1 MWYLLNYIAPAL
13 HRKEQLDARIEAY
26 NSLNGTDLRV
36 FAPQIVEAKPQ
47 SGGTIRIVSRAILF
61 HYIFISGPLEHIKR
75 LASTGGGLSFVLRHP
90 DSLPSAERIPSATTP
105 AVAKPVAASPTSEK
119 SPAGANPVSTAL
131 TPEKSSVVAKLV
143 GATSSARKIS
153 SSTTENSPTGAKLVG
168 AASSARYVTVSD
180 ADIQAFSIIARAY
193 SNRLPYYNPADI
205 DLLDGDEVEVVS
217 GPFTGL
223 KGTFITRRGTQ
234 NGNIVVAATSQIGSI
249 AYDIQADTIRIIR
262 FAKDSRRA
270 YDQIDAFI
278 PRLLDA
284 LETYRADRP
293 LSPAQAASLHVFT
306 RRFAV
311 TEIPGA
317 KLDAKLQA
325 LLTVAHE
332 ILGNPQESAAA
343 RARYENRLPYVTNPR
358 TLHLLHEIIP
368 FNGG

>member
-90 DSLPSAERIPSATTP
+90 DSLPSTERIPSATTP
-105 AVAKPVAASPTSEK
+105 TVPK
-119 SPAGANPVSTAL
+119 PVSTAP
-131 TPEKSSVVAKLV
+131 TTEKSPTVAKLV

-153 SSTTENSPTGAKLVG
+153 PSAPENKLTGAKLVS

-284 LETYRADRP
+284 LEAYRADRSLTP
-293 LSPAQAASLHVFT
+293 SQAASLHVFT

-343 RARYENRLPYVTNPR
+343 RARYEKRLPYVTNPR
-358 TLHLLHEIIP
+358 TLRLLHEIIP

>member
-90 DSLPSAERIPSATTP
+90 DSLPSTERIPSATTP
-105 AVAKPVAASPTSEK
+105 TVAKPVAASPTTEN
-119 SPAGANPVSTAL
+119 SPAVAQPVSTAP
-131 TPEKSSVVAKLV
+131 TSEKSSVV
-143 GATSSARKIS
+143 
-153 SSTTENSPTGAKLVG
+153 AKLVG
-168 AASSARYVTVSD
+168 AASSARYVTVTD

-223 KGTFITRRGTQ
+223 KGTFIARRGTQ

-284 LETYRADRP
+284 LEAYRADRP
-293 LSPAQAASLHVFT
+293 LTPAQAASLHVFT

-343 RARYENRLPYVTNPR
+343 RARYEKRLPYVTNPR
-358 TLHLLHEIIP
+358 TLRLLHEIIP
-368 FNGG
+368 

>member
-90 DSLPSAERIPSATTP
+90 DSLPSTERIPSATTP
-105 AVAKPVAASPTSEK
+105 TVAKPVAASPTTEN
-119 SPAGANPVSTAL
+119 SPAGAKPVSTAP
-131 TPEKSSVVAKLV
+131 TSEKSSVV
-143 GATSSARKIS
+143 
-153 SSTTENSPTGAKLVG
+153 AKLVG

-284 LETYRADRP
+284 LEAYRADRSLTP
-293 LSPAQAASLHVFT
+293 SQAASLHVFT

-343 RARYENRLPYVTNPR
+343 RARYEKRLPYVTNPR
-358 TLHLLHEIIP
+358 TLRLLHEIIP

>member
-90 DSLPSAERIPSATTP
+90 DSLPSTERIPSATTP
-105 AVAKPVAASPTSEK
+105 TVAQPVSAAPTTEK
-119 SPAGANPVSTAL
+119 SPT
-131 TPEKSSVVAKLV
+131 VAKLV
-143 GATSSARKIS
+143 STSPLSER
-153 SSTTENSPTGAKLVG
+153 SPAVAKLVG

-284 LETYRADRP
+284 LEAYRADRP
-293 LSPAQAASLHVFT
+293 LTPAQAASLHVFT

-343 RARYENRLPYVTNPR
+343 RARYERRLPYVTNPR
-358 TLHLLHEIIP
+358 TLRLLHEIIP

>member
-90 DSLPSAERIPSATTP
+90 DSLPSTERIPSATTP
-105 AVAKPVAASPTSEK
+105 TIANPVAASPTSETSPAGVKPVSASPISEK
-119 SPAGANPVSTAL
+119 SPAGAKPVSTAP
-131 TPEKSSVVAKLV
+131 TSEKSSVV
-143 GATSSARKIS
+143 
-153 SSTTENSPTGAKLVG
+153 AKLVG
-168 AASSARYVTVSD
+168 AASSARYVTVTD

-223 KGTFITRRGTQ
+223 KGTFIARRGTQ

-284 LETYRADRP
+284 LEAYRADRP
-293 LSPAQAASLHVFT
+293 LTPAQAASLHVFT

-343 RARYENRLPYVTNPR
+343 RARYEKRLPYVTNPR
-358 TLHLLHEIIP
+358 TLRLLHEIIP
-368 FNGG
+368 

>member
-90 DSLPSAERIPSATTP
+90 DSLPSTERIPSATTP
-105 AVAKPVAASPTSEK
+105 TVAQPVSAAPTTEK
-119 SPAGANPVSTAL
+119 SPT
-131 TPEKSSVVAKLV
+131 VAKLV
-143 GATSSARKIS
+143 STSPLSER
-153 SSTTENSPTGAKLVG
+153 SPAVAKLVG

-284 LETYRADRP
+284 LEAYRADRP
-293 LSPAQAASLHVFT
+293 LTPAQAASLHVFT

-343 RARYENRLPYVTNPR
+343 RARYEKRLPYVTNPR
-358 TLHLLHEIIP
+358 TLRLLHEIIP
-368 FNGG
+368 

>member
-90 DSLPSAERIPSATTP
+90 DSLPAASTP
-105 AVAKPVAASPTSEK
+105 AVAT
-119 SPAGANPVSTAL
+119 PVSTAL
-131 TPEKSSVVAKLV
+131 TAEKSSVV
-143 GATSSARKIS
+143 
-153 SSTTENSPTGAKLVG
+153 AKLVG

-223 KGTFITRRGTQ
+223 KGTFIARRGTQ

-284 LETYRADRP
+284 LEAYRADRP
-293 LSPAQAASLHVFT
+293 LTPAQAASLHVFT

-343 RARYENRLPYVTNPR
+343 RARYEKRLPYVTNPR
-358 TLHLLHEIIP
+358 TLRLLHEIIP

>member
-90 DSLPSAERIPSATTP
+90 DSLPSTERIPSATTP
-105 AVAKPVAASPTSEK
+105 TVAKPVAASPTTEN
-119 SPAGANPVSTAL
+119 SPAVAQPVSTAP
-131 TPEKSSVVAKLV
+131 TSEKSSVV
-143 GATSSARKIS
+143 
-153 SSTTENSPTGAKLVG
+153 AKLVG
-168 AASSARYVTVSD
+168 AASSARYVTVTD

-223 KGTFITRRGTQ
+223 KGTFIARRGTQ

-284 LETYRADRP
+284 LEAYRADRP
-293 LSPAQAASLHVFT
+293 LTPAQAASLHVFT

-343 RARYENRLPYVTNPR
+343 RARYEKRLPYVTNPR
-358 TLHLLHEIIP
+358 TLRLLHEIIP

>member
-75 LASTGGGLSFVLRHP
+75 LASPGGGLSCVLRPP
-90 DSLPSAERIPSATTP
+90 DSLPSTERIPSASTP
-105 AVAKPVAASPTSEK
+105 AVAKPVSGAPTSEK
-119 SPAGANPVSTAL
+119 SPA
-131 TPEKSSVVAKLV
+131 VAKLV
-143 GATSSARKIS
+143 SAASSARKIS
-153 SSTTENSPTGAKLVG
+153 SSTSEKKLTGAKLVG

-284 LETYRADRP
+284 LEAYRADRP

-343 RARYENRLPYVTNPR
+343 RARYEKRLPYVTNPR